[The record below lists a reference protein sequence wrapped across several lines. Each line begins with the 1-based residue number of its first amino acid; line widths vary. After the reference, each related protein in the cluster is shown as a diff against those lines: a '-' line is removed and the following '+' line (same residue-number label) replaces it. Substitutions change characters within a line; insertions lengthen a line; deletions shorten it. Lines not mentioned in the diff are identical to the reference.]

1 MPTAA
6 ELTPHLVAA
15 MPRLAALVP
24 WLLVWGVTVI
34 VLALAASVF
43 IARGAG
49 RMTEKTA
56 RADSSGGGSTIFGD
70 AARRLRRAR
79 RLLLV
84 ALGCVLT
91 LWGMLGFAGRA
102 DPLLTELIFGVL
114 VTGILGPTAI
124 AMRILEGAMTRA
136 VARGQVRRGEPPSP
150 PGGER
155 AADRRD

>member
-1 MPTAA
+1 MLTAA

-24 WLLVWGVTVI
+24 WLLAWGVTVI

-43 IARGAG
+43 IARGAA
-49 RMTEKTA
+49 RMTEKAA
-56 RADSSGGGSTIFGD
+56 RADSSEGGSTIFGD

-84 ALGCVLT
+84 ALGCVLA
-91 LWGMLGFAGRA
+91 LWGMLSLAGRA
-102 DPLLTELIFGVL
+102 DALLTELIFGVL
-114 VTGILGPTAI
+114 VAGILGPTAI

-155 AADRRD
+155 AAD